1 MAERLIEVFS
11 GSDPEKDLKEML
23 EEKQMIGYWTVKT
36 TEELWQTKIL
46 ALAENSEKILDSLE
60 QRFTQDESFRAILF
74 QVEASLPRAQEEEK
88 EEENQATEEE
98 KKPKKGIFKRI
109 SREELYHDIS
119 EMISNDAVDIAMI
132 VLSAI
137 VATIGLVRNSPAI
150 IIGAMVIAPM
160 LGPNVAQSFA
170 TTLGDFGLLAKSVR
184 TNLIRIGLGFAFALV
199 FGLLFRLDY
208 TTHEIT
214 SRTVANL
221 GDIVLAFASGTA
233 AALSITSG
241 VSTSLIGVMV
251 AVSLMPPLAAAGML
265 LGSGNIEGFS
275 GAILLFFVNIV
286 CINLASIITF
296 RLQGIEPRSWWEAN
310 KAGKAV
316 RVTIIGWVVV
326 LGLLALSLFLSEL
339 L

>member
-23 EEKQMIGYWTVKT
+23 EEKSIIDYWTVKT
-36 TEELWQTKIL
+36 SEELWQTKIL

-326 LGLLALSLFLSEL
+326 LGLLALSLFLSEVL
-339 L
+339 

>member
-36 TEELWQTKIL
+36 SEELWQTKIL

-88 EEENQATEEE
+88 EEKNQATEEE

-137 VATIGLVRNSPAI
+137 VVTIGLVRNSPAI

-233 AALSITSG
+233 AALSITLG

>member
-23 EEKQMIGYWTVKT
+23 EEKSIIAYWTVKT
-36 TEELWQTKIL
+36 SEELWQTKIL

-88 EEENQATEEE
+88 EEEKQATEEE
-98 KKPKKGIFKRI
+98 KKPEKEIFKRI

-208 TTHEIT
+208 TTNEIT

-233 AALSITSG
+233 AALSISSG

-251 AVSLMPPLAAAGML
+251 AVSLMPPLAAAGLL
-265 LGSGNIEGFS
+265 LGSGNIDGFS

-326 LGLLALSLFLSEL
+326 LGLLALSLFLSEVL
-339 L
+339 

>member
-36 TEELWQTKIL
+36 SEELWQTKIL

>member
-88 EEENQATEEE
+88 EEKNQATEEE

>member
-88 EEENQATEEE
+88 EEKNQATEEE

-233 AALSITSG
+233 AALSITLG

>member
-36 TEELWQTKIL
+36 SEELWQTKIL

-137 VATIGLVRNSPAI
+137 VVTIGLVRNSPAI

-233 AALSITSG
+233 AALSITLG